1 MLAYYKLL
9 QKTLIACS
17 YDDAFTSEGG
27 TLANDSGGN
36 GEGRD
41 VPWFGIKEQ
50 LYRLLSIVKIE
61 FHIVGM
67 IWGTLIKK
75 QEERLEN
82 SSGIFSLKDPIL
94 ILFYHIQLHDLE
106 SESGFLAEP

>member
-27 TLANDSGGN
+27 ILANDSGGN

-41 VPWFGIKEQ
+41 VTWFGIKEQ
-50 LYRLLSIVKIE
+50 LYSLLSIVRRERISCCWDDLGYTDQKTGGKIR
-61 FHIVGM
+61 
-67 IWGTLIKK
+67 K
-75 QEERLEN
+75 
-82 SSGIFSLKDPIL
+82 
-94 ILFYHIQLHDLE
+94 
-106 SESGFLAEP
+106 